1 MTASSSS
8 IPAGASQCLGN
19 EAAIVPQP
27 AAPPNP
33 ASGAV
38 IPGGAQTV
46 FPFKNFSVSD
56 TASNWDYTFRAG
68 IFAGDYNNVAVDH
81 QNQAWAFW
89 TDARNGRSA
98 RQQAGRNPICEQ
110 SDVFADLY
118 SANAGGNNSAAPT
131 KGMELFLQTPCPL
144 N

>member
-1 MTASSSS
+1 MAQSVDRRC
-8 IPAGASQCLGN
+8 PAQGEGEHRRPL
-19 EAAIVPQP
+19 
-27 AAPPNP
+27 
-33 ASGAV
+33 
-38 IPGGAQTV
+38 
-46 FPFKNFSVSD
+46 
-56 TASNWDYTFRAG
+56 RAG
-68 IFAGDYNNVAVDH
+68 VHTTLDH

-98 RQQAGRNPICEQ
+98 RQQPGRNPICEQ

-118 SANAGGNNSAAPT
+118 SPNAGGNNGNAPT